1 MVEDHDEVQEEDEE
15 EVVVVVV
22 VVRRLGLHCFA
33 LPCISTPSSSLL
45 CHACC
50 CFALSYRLALQPR
63 NPESLIETRNLLSA
77 KSGRVRRFCFGG
89 LRDRTGEENDDARIQ
104 L

>member
-1 MVEDHDEVQEEDEE
+1 MEDHDEVQEEDEE

-22 VVRRLGLHCFA
+22 VRRMGLHCFA

-50 CFALSYRLALQPR
+50 CLVALSCRLALQP
-63 NPESLIETRNLLSA
+63 
-77 KSGRVRRFCFGG
+77 
-89 LRDRTGEENDDARIQ
+89 
-104 L
+104 